1 MSIIIPA
8 NSAVGSG
15 GYQVANGV
23 RFDDASS
30 SNFSDGSAPGGN
42 RQKFTW
48 SAWFKRSS
56 IGATQILASSSY
68 SGSDQGYLYFNSGN
82 GLGWQSNNS
91 GDGDLNT
98 AMLFRDTGAWYH
110 VVFSVDTTQGTATNR
125 IKLYINGSQYT
136 WDGSNTTPPNLNQSL
151 YFNVGGSYNSYIGR
165 RAGGDYFD
173 GYMSEIVFI
182 DNAQLAADSFGE
194 FDEDSGIWKPLESVE
209 DLTFGTSGYYLNF
222 QDSSAL
228 GTDVSGVGNTFTAN
242 NLAAIDQTTDTCTN
256 NFATLMHPGY
266 DDGGNVWQ
274 NLLSEGN
281 LFGASTSG
289 GYSNYI
295 GTIGLSTGKWYWETK
310 VTLSGATNANSGT
323 GIKSAEYTQKSAW
336 QSGSGSYYFST
347 TGDIGNATTPGTS
360 YGSAISSGNIVG
372 VAYDATNGVIWFSI
386 NGTWQNSATISE
398 IEAGTTTNAAFSSIA
413 SGTYLPFGTD
423 ATASATFDYGFNFG
437 SPFYAISSGNADG
450 NGYGNFEYAVPSG
463 YYALNTKNLAEYG

>member
-1 MSIIIPA
+1 MPIIIPA
-8 NSAVGSG
+8 NSAISSG
-15 GYQVANGV
+15 YDVANGV

-30 SNFSDGSAPGGN
+30 SNFSDGSAPNGN

-98 AMLFRDTGAWYH
+98 AMLFRDTSAWYH
-110 VVFSVDTTQGTATNR
+110 VVFSVDTTQSTATNR

-194 FDEDSGIWKPLESVE
+194 FDSSGIWKPIESVA

-222 QDSSAL
+222 QNSGAL
-228 GTDVSGVGNTFTAN
+228 GTDVSGVGNSFTAN

-256 NFATLMHPGY
+256 NFATWNDLINSNG
-266 DDGGNVWQ
+266 
-274 NLLSEGN
+274 
-281 LFGASTSG
+281 STSEANLK
-289 GYSNYI
+289 YTTSNSSSNYGFRLSSI
-295 GTIGLSTGKWYWETK
+295 GVSSGKWYAEIKYTSSSNQALIGIRSRQPTTPVHYIGYYNDGWGLYVNGKYFNNNVESSSLGTTYQGDDIIGIYLDCDNNK
-310 VTLSGATNANSGT
+310 LYFSKNGALINSTGISITAPGSTTSGFYFFGATEWN
-323 GIKSAEYTQKSAW
+323 
-336 QSGSGSYYFST
+336 
-347 TGDIGNATTPGTS
+347 
-360 YGSAISSGNIVG
+360 SSGNGTFELNVG
-372 VAYDATNGVIWFSI
+372 NPSFSV
-386 NGTWQNSATISE
+386 T
-398 IEAGTTTNAAFSSIA
+398 SSN
-413 SGTYLPFGTD
+413 TD
-423 ATASATFDYGFNFG
+423 D
-437 SPFYAISSGNADG
+437 
-450 NGYGNFEYAVPSG
+450 NGYGNFEYSPNITGDGAAKKF
-463 YYALNTKNLAEYG
+463 YALNTKNLAEFG